1 MLWRRVTMIT
11 LHHHTLKYLLQ
22 KGSPDS
28 TTTSLETSTNTPRG
42 HNKMILAMTKKRRIK
57 FGQVRVTGPSSSPL
71 SKRTYAWYTNLKVTI
86 SLQGEIWISV
96 TIHPSLST
104 WQQQQ
109 NLSTKSVYHVW
120 FFLKQNQINE
130 YKNMHY
136 CCSFTYLDKIF

>member
-1 MLWRRVTMIT
+1 MIT

-42 HNKMILAMTKKRRIK
+42 HNKMILAMTKKRIK

-86 SLQGEIWISV
+86 SLQGEIWI
-96 TIHPSLST
+96 
-104 WQQQQ
+104 
-109 NLSTKSVYHVW
+109 
-120 FFLKQNQINE
+120 
-130 YKNMHY
+130 
-136 CCSFTYLDKIF
+136 